1 MSIFKTPIFRRLL
14 LGSCLIL
21 AVSFLVLNFYLS
33 RYITEG
39 ELQDA
44 QRTLEMSA
52 RILAAEVGQVPPS
65 ELQSWALRAGA
76 RAQAR
81 ITVISDAGVVLAD
94 SEHDPESMENHAS
107 RPEIRDAYEGRIGK
121 SIRYSPT
128 LDQDL
133 CYVAMAFSYLG
144 RPRFILRLAVPVKN
158 LHTARATVRG
168 KIITASLLALAAAL
182 GMIYPFSRSF
192 TWHIKQLKDFADGLV
207 EGRPLRTSLPAPDDE
222 LGDLAVSFKRTG
234 AQLRDLVDRLSLESA
249 RREAILA
256 SMVEG
261 VLAVDDRLRITFCN
275 DSFAKLIGM
284 NSSNDMKPI
293 LEGVPLVDIFRD
305 PEVMGMLSRALEEG
319 NSIKQRLRLT
329 AIDGRW
335 FEVQVSRLT
344 GPPHAG
350 AIAILHDVTDLER
363 LERIRKDFVANVSH
377 ELRTPLTSIRGAAET
392 LLEGALEDREHN
404 RHFVEMIRAQ
414 SVRLNNITSDLLVL
428 SELESGRPAAPPERV
443 SVLSAVDAALHAIES
458 EARVRGVQLVRERL
472 EEMEVMGDRT
482 RLEQALVNLL
492 DNAVKFNHPGGEVRV
507 QAGPGSV
514 GRARIAVAD
523 TGIGIPSQDLS
534 RIFERFYRVD
544 RARSRDVGGTGL
556 GLSIVKH
563 IVERMGGAISVE
575 SRLGEGST
583 FTVNLPLAPA

>member
-1 MSIFKTPIFRRLL
+1 MIIRTPIFRKLL
-14 LGSCLIL
+14 LGSSLIV
-21 AVSFLVLNFYLS
+21 AVSFLTLNFYLS
-33 RYITEG
+33 RYITQR
-39 ELQDA
+39 ELQGA
-44 QRTLEMSA
+44 QQMLETSA
-52 RILAAEVGQVPPS
+52 RILAAEVAQVPPS
-65 ELQSWALRAGA
+65 ELQAWTLRAGE

-81 ITVISDAGVVLAD
+81 ITVISDAGIVLAD
-94 SEHDPESMENHAS
+94 SEHHPESMENHAS

-121 SIRYSPT
+121 SIRHSST
-128 LDQDL
+128 LDHDL

-144 RPRFILRLAVPVKN
+144 RPRFILRLAIPVET
-158 LHTARATVRG
+158 LHTASATVRR
-168 KIITASLLALAAAL
+168 KIITASLLALAVAL
-182 GMIYPFSRSF
+182 GITYAFSRSF
-192 TWHIKQLKDFADGLV
+192 SWRIRQLKDFADGLV
-207 EGRPLRTSLPAPDDE
+207 EERSLRTSLPEPDDE
-222 LGDLAVSFKRTG
+222 LGDLAASFKRTG

-329 AIDGRW
+329 AIDGHW

-443 SVLSAVDAALHAIES
+443 SVLAAVDAALHAIES
-458 EARVRGVQLVRERL
+458 EARVRGVQLVREKL

-507 QAGPGSV
+507 QAGWGSV

-544 RARSRDVGGTGL
+544 KARSRDVGGTGL